1 MSTNNKWKWLNGI
14 LEINKLDSSNYAL
27 DLKYSKEM
35 SRFSE
40 VDIDITIYPYSK
52 LISSQNF
59 NFSPLNDY
67 WEDIN
72 DGQKSVYRKIIPSGS
87 KVFGLGLG
95 ALITTFFYIFRPN
108 QLSSIEG
115 IVSLVGIYLVGKEM
129 WADLNNFLERASQK
143 YFIRWYPQMYSLEMV
158 TDTTLSNYVRRAREK
173 RFENGLILPS
183 QFDLI
188 KQSNAQTIRLKYQV
202 NSLNKSNLDFNRIA
216 LLEVED
222 KLAKDFNKANTQT
235 GLKITL
241 TKRILG
247 LSFAQEFFQAL
258 DSGKSG
264 SLNKKNKWTEGT
276 VLQRK
281 TISLGRI
288 KVYWSTKQINQDNLI
303 EWK

>member
-1 MSTNNKWKWLNGI
+1 MNKEYKWKWLKGI
-14 LEINKLDSSNYAL
+14 LEINKLDSSNYAVE
-27 DLKYSKEM
+27 LKNAKELKH
-35 SRFSE
+35 FSE
-40 VDIDITIYPYSK
+40 VDIDITVYPYSK
-52 LISSQNF
+52 LIFSQNF

-87 KVFGLGLG
+87 KLFGLGLG

-108 QLSSIEG
+108 QLSSIDG

-129 WADLNNFLERASQK
+129 WTDLNNFLERTSQK
-143 YFIRWYPQMYSLEMV
+143 YFIRWYPQMYSLEIV

-173 RFENGLILPS
+173 RFENGLILPA

-202 NSLNKSNLDFNRIA
+202 DSLNKSNLDFNRIA
-216 LLEVED
+216 LLEIED
-222 KLAKDFNKANTQT
+222 NIAKHFNIANSQI

-241 TKRILG
+241 TKRLLG
-247 LSFAQEFFQAL
+247 LSLSNEFFQAL

-264 SLNKKNKWTEGT
+264 SLNKKNKWTEDT
-276 VLQRK
+276 VLHRK
-281 TISLGRI
+281 TFSLGRI
-288 KVYWSTKQINQDNLI
+288 KVYWITKQVNQDNLI
-303 EWK
+303 EWT